1 MAIMQTFLIIVLVIM
16 MIMVVVSL
24 VRGVIAFL
32 QANKADIEAGGT
44 RQKELQL
51 KQNRM
56 MMNRIMYQGGAILIV
71 ILLLSLAH

>member
-1 MAIMQTFLIIVLVIM
+1 MQTFLIIVLVLLM
-16 MIMVVVSL
+16 LMVVVSL

-32 QANKADIEAGGT
+32 QANKADIEAGGV

-56 MMNRIMYQGGAILIV
+56 MTNRIMYQAGAIVIV
-71 ILLLSLAH
+71 FLLLSLTR

>member
-1 MAIMQTFLIIVLVIM
+1 MQTFLIIVLVIM

-24 VRGVIAFL
+24 VRGVVAFL

-56 MMNRIMYQGGAILIV
+56 MMNRIMYQAGAIVIV
-71 ILLLSLAH
+71 FLLLSLAK